1 MRVRPAVT
9 TAFAALATAVLV
21 APGAAAQQKQVAGG
35 STALLKR
42 VERSF
47 TAPAAG
53 GKRDLSPMLRRLAT
67 QLPSLRGSAR
77 RRATSILAR
86 PTDGAADPQQNGWT
100 VPEAAGSPV
109 CSAHFC
115 VHWVASGRDAPN
127 LTDGNGNGVP
137 DWVENVA
144 GVAEN
149 VYSVENGQL
158 GWRTPKSDGTR
169 GGGGPGKTDIYL
181 ADIGGS
187 GIYGYTAPDPNQ
199 GGTSGGHSLFSYL
212 VLDNDFARA
221 QFPQYSTPV
230 DPLDVTLAHEYNH
243 VLHFTYDALED
254 TWMFEATAVWMEGR
268 VYQPVFDYLQYL
280 PGWSQLTTQPITT
293 FNGSNPSDRN
303 NVKVY
308 GSAVWTKWLD
318 ARYGPDVVRSAWE
331 DSRTTHPAS
340 FAPRAFDAAIR
351 QHGGHGFSDEFDRFA
366 AATAEWQ
373 AQNSGFPDGALYP
386 DVKRSGSLGFRN
398 GRRTVTL
405 DHTAFAL
412 IRLPSSTSRRVK
424 LTLKAPRGTA
434 CSLALAERAGGLPGG
449 TTTDVVHVLPH
460 GGTASISIPAGA
472 AFDRLTA
479 VVVNSDIGQRGFS
492 SSLDDWRFT
501 KNRQRFVLSAR

>member
-1 MRVRPAVT
+1 
-9 TAFAALATAVLV
+9 
-21 APGAAAQQKQVAGG
+21 
-35 STALLKR
+35 
-42 VERSF
+42 
-47 TAPAAG
+47 
-53 GKRDLSPMLRRLAT
+53 
-67 QLPSLRGSAR
+67 
-77 RRATSILAR
+77 
-86 PTDGAADPQQNGWT
+86 
-100 VPEAAGSPV
+100 V

-115 VHWVASGRDAPN
+115 VHWVASGRDAPD

-149 VYSVENGQL
+149 VYSVENVQL

-187 GIYGYTAPDPNQ
+187 GIYGYTAPDPNEQ
-199 GGTSGGHSLFSYL
+199 GTSGGHSLYSYL
-212 VLDNDFARA
+212 VLDNDFASA

-254 TWMFEATAVWMEGR
+254 TWMFEATAVWMEGK

-280 PGWSQLTTQPITT
+280 PGWSQLTTKPITS
-293 FNGSNPSDRN
+293 FNGRNPNDRN

-318 ARYGPDVVRSAWE
+318 ARYGPDVVRAAWE

-351 QHGGHGFSDEFDRFA
+351 QHGGRGFSDEFDRFA
-366 AATAEWQ
+366 AATAEWE
-373 AQNSGFPDGALYP
+373 AENSGFPDGALYP
-386 DVKRSGSLGFRN
+386 DVKRSGSLGFR
-398 GRRTVTL
+398 GAKRTVTL

-412 IRLPSSTSRRVK
+412 IRLPSSTARRVK

-434 CSLALAERAGGLPGG
+434 SSLALVERAGGLPGG
-449 TTTDVVHVLPH
+449 TATDVVRVLPG
-460 GGTASISIPAGA
+460 GGTASISIPAGTR
-472 AFDRLTA
+472 FDRLTA
-479 VVVNSDIGQRGFS
+479 VLVNSDIGQRGFS
-492 SSLDDWRFT
+492 STLDDWRFK
-501 KNRQRFVLSAR
+501 KNRQRFVVSTH